1 MKKLRL
7 WLLNRKK
14 KNIQYDLA
22 WLELQLEFERVGMGC
37 YDYLK
42 TKYEKNLNKVMN
54 KIKALEN

>member
-1 MKKLRL
+1 MRKLRL

-22 WLELQLEFERVGMGC
+22 WLELQLEFERVGLGC

>member
-1 MKKLRL
+1 MKKIRL

-22 WLELQLEFERVGMGC
+22 WLELQLEFERVGLGC

-42 TKYEKNLNKVMN
+42 TKYEKNLNKVMS